1 MSKTVSS
8 ENPKFWDKLA
18 KKYAA
23 KPVED
28 QAAYE
33 KKLEMTTALLTG
45 QDHVLEVAC
54 GTGSTAIHIADYSK
68 HVTSTDYS
76 PEMIR
81 IAKDKANSAQIANI
95 TFEVASVNDLPAL
108 EEPPRVILADS
119 IINLVDDPAKL
130 IRDLAAALP
139 TGGYLIS
146 TTACI
151 RDFMPWLRFIAPLLR
166 ILGVIPHISIFTQND
181 LVGWMQAADLDI
193 TEVWL
198 PKPKAGV
205 FTIAQKA

>member
-1 MSKTVSS
+1 MTLQPMVVL
-8 ENPKFWDKLA
+8 LA
-18 KKYAA
+18 G
-23 KPVED
+23 
-28 QAAYE
+28 
-33 KKLEMTTALLTG
+33 ALLG
-45 QDHVLEVAC
+45 
-54 GTGSTAIHIADYSK
+54 
-68 HVTSTDYS
+68 
-76 PEMIR
+76 P
-81 IAKDKANSAQIANI
+81 
-95 TFEVASVNDLPAL
+95 
-108 EEPPRVILADS
+108 LAG
-119 IINLVDDPAKL
+119 
-130 IRDLAAALP
+130 AAAMASYLAIGALGAPVFAGGHAGLPWLVGP

-205 FTIAQKA
+205 FIIAQKA